1 MQEEEAVREANLAL
15 RACASRAFCF
25 WKLAGAASESAA
37 KTRTA
42 RDANLVE
49 NIMTTAMT
57 RGVFVQRRRGLVPVP
72 EDGEDM
78 KERLALG

>member
-49 NIMTTAMT
+49 KIMMTTT

-72 EDGEDM
+72 EDEDM
-78 KERLALG
+78 KERLALGE